1 MAPPTDSQATVAL
14 VLGILSVICCPLV
27 GPVAFFIGN
36 AARARIQMSGATVGG
51 GGMATAGMILGI
63 FGTIFLVLVILYGI
77 AVAVGVANALRP
89 TG

>member
-36 AARARIQMSGATVGG
+36 AARARIQMAGATVGG
-51 GGMATAGMILGI
+51 EGMATAGMILGI
-63 FGTIFLVLVILYGI
+63 IGTIFVVLIMLI
-77 AVAVGVANALRP
+77 AIVVAIGVANPFRP

>member
-1 MAPPTDSQATVAL
+1 MAL

-36 AARARIQMSGATVGG
+36 AARARIQMAGATVGG